1 MDPKLL
7 DKINQ
12 AFVLVESEAYLILNQ
27 EEDEDEEGED
37 LKKDLAII
45 LISGALFGLSF
56 LLRNQVKFAV
66 LIVAYLLVGH
76 RVLLTA
82 FNNIKRG
89 QWTDEQFLMSLASL
103 GAIAIGD
110 PSEAVAVMIFYSVG
124 ELLQDLAVDRS
135 RASIAGLMN
144 IQAEVAHLIQE
155 DSQVKDIDPSQA
167 IIGDILQVR
176 PGEKIPVDGRISK
189 GSSSLDSSALT
200 GESLPVDVSQGSEVL
215 SGSINLSSS
224 FEMVVEKPYE
234 DSAVAKILQLME
246 ESSTR
251 KAVTEQFITRFARYY
266 TPTVVILAV
275 LLALLPPLVLG
286 QEFSKWIYRS
296 LVFLVAS
303 CPCALMVSIPLGF
316 FSALGKAS
324 KEGILIKG
332 GNFVEKASKIKK
344 FVFDKTGT
352 LTYGK
357 FSVNS
362 IDPAPGVSQ
371 DELLELAA
379 KAESMASHPIGISIV
394 EKYGKDI
401 SHPDSIEDIT
411 GMGIVAKDGT
421 DTILAGNKKMMD
433 KYGIDFT
440 EELRPGTIVYLAKN
454 QKFIGS
460 ILISD
465 STKANALQS
474 LEELRLEGVQSFSLL
489 SGDGDRIVAE
499 VAKELSIEDARGSLL
514 PQDKVAAMEK
524 ILKEKDGEVAYVG
537 DGINDAPV
545 LMLADIG
552 IAMGGVGSD
561 AAIEAADVVI
571 MKDDLS
577 RLPILV
583 RLAHRSMRII
593 YQNIFIA
600 LFIKFAVLIL
610 GALGYANMWLAV
622 IADVGVALV
631 CILNA
636 VRILR

>member
-12 AFVLVESEAYLILNQ
+12 AFVLVEPEAYLILDQ
-27 EEDEDEEGED
+27 EEDDEGED

-56 LLRNQVKFAV
+56 LLRDQVKFAV

>member
-12 AFVLVESEAYLILNQ
+12 AFVLVEPEAHLILNQ

-251 KAVTEQFITRFARYY
+251 KAVTEQFITKFARYY

-489 SGDGDRIVAE
+489 SGDGDRIVAK

>member
-12 AFVLVESEAYLILNQ
+12 AFVLVESEAHLILNQ

>member
-12 AFVLVESEAYLILNQ
+12 AFVLVEPEAYLILDQ
-27 EEDEDEEGED
+27 EEDDEGED